1 MLTAMSRSPAKRKQH
16 VGPDLGLA
24 PGERGFVKWLRQS
37 VAEAEEEAKRVG
49 TISEKEWL
57 ARTDRL
63 LAQARKRR
71 KAS

>member
-1 MLTAMSRSPAKRKQH
+1 MSRSPAKPKQH

-37 VAEAEEEAKRVG
+37 IAATEAE
-49 TISEKEWL
+49 ISVKG
-57 ARTDRL
+57 ARTLDDAKAIL
-63 LAQARKRR
+63 KARRDARAAKVR

>member
-1 MLTAMSRSPAKRKQH
+1 MSRSPAKRKQH

-24 PGERGFVKWLRQS
+24 PGEPGFAKWLRQS
-37 VAEAEEEAKRVG
+37 VADSEAEAKRVG

-63 LAQARKRR
+63 LNTAPRKR
-71 KAS
+71 SCGLP